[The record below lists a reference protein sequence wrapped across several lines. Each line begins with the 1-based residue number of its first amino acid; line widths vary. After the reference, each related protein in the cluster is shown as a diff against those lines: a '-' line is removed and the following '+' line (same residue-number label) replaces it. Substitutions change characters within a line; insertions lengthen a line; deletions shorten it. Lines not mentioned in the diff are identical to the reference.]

1 MDSVLTSKGKL
12 VEILQTFP
20 VLTVDLCVE
29 YTNCEVFV
37 EITFLN
43 SSYQIFSS
51 SGMLSCVYW

>member
-29 YTNCEVFV
+29 YTNCKVFV
-37 EITFLN
+37 EITF
-43 SSYQIFSS
+43 
-51 SGMLSCVYW
+51 